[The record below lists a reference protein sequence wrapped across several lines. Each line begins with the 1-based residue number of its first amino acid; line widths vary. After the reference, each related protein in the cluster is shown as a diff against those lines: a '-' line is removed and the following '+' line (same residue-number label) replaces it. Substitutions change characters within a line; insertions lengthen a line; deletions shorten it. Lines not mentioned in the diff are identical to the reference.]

1 MQPGVC
7 RSTNKT
13 INCQRNFLHSF
24 NISAA
29 TFADIAPSNTSEF
42 TNAASINHSLVRRL
56 SDAVGAILILS
67 IILSFSFIP
76 LSLSLESGFSKILLI
91 FLAFDACALFSALC
105 MIYSIFRNEIAGAYA
120 ATPNVDPI
128 NWPVSFGLGA
138 WLLAGAFG
146 CRLLSNPI
154 LFIGF
159 VVLLLAVV
167 LIPIAILLACCC
179 GGAEYKVIV
188 APVSVFFV

>member
-1 MQPGVC
+1 
-7 RSTNKT
+7 
-13 INCQRNFLHSF
+13 
-24 NISAA
+24 
-29 TFADIAPSNTSEF
+29 
-42 TNAASINHSLVRRL
+42 
-56 SDAVGAILILS
+56 
-67 IILSFSFIP
+67 
-76 LSLSLESGFSKILLI
+76 
-91 FLAFDACALFSALC
+91 
-105 MIYSIFRNEIAGAYA
+105 
-120 ATPNVDPI
+120 VDPT